1 MENMKLALMKR
12 IREKIPQIVTI
23 DEDYGQLE
31 VEEDQY
37 PVVFPAVLINAD
49 GTEWKTLNAG
59 QPAIQR
65 GDASFTIKLA
75 IDCYDDTHIGSTTE
89 DRILERDAL
98 NGEVF
103 NAIQG
108 FKIKSASSA
117 ISRVRER
124 EYSIG
129 GGLKVYETTFSYGS
143 KWAAANSLQ

>member
-12 IREKIPQIVTI
+12 IREAVPEIATI

-49 GTEWKTLNAG
+49 GTEWTTLNAG
-59 QPAIQR
+59 RPVLQR
-65 GDASFTIKLA
+65 GDVSFTIKLA

-98 NGEVF
+98 NEEVF

-129 GGLKVYETTFSYGS
+129 GGLKVYETTFSYES
-143 KWAAANSLQ
+143 KWVATNSRQ

>member
-12 IREKIPQIVTI
+12 IREEVPEIATI
-23 DEDYGQLE
+23 DEDCGQLE
-31 VEEDQY
+31 IEEDQY

-49 GTEWKTLNAG
+49 ATEWQTLNAG
-59 QPAIQR
+59 RPVLQR

-98 NGEVF
+98 NEKVF

-108 FKIKSASSA
+108 LKIESASSV
-117 ISRVRER
+117 ISRVRSR
-124 EYSIG
+124 EYSLG

-143 KWAAANSLQ
+143 KWVAANSRQ

>member
-12 IREKIPQIVTI
+12 IREEVPEIATI

-65 GDASFTIKLA
+65 GDASSPSSWQSIATTTRTSVPRQK
-75 IDCYDDTHIGSTTE
+75 TGS
-89 DRILERDAL
+89 
-98 NGEVF
+98 
-103 NAIQG
+103 
-108 FKIKSASSA
+108 SS
-117 ISRVRER
+117 
-124 EYSIG
+124 G
-129 GGLKVYETTFSYGS
+129 TP
-143 KWAAANSLQ
+143 